1 VALTQLKQ
9 YLRPTSLEEALT
21 SLREGGKGAR
31 VIGGGIELVL
41 FSPPD
46 VTTLIDL
53 SELSL
58 SYIKE
63 NEAGLAIGAT
73 TTLTQIIG
81 HQTVA
86 QYLDGVIVGMLHQV
100 ASPLLRNLATI
111 GGSLAS
117 ANPWSDV
124 IPLFLALDA
133 KVTLFDGKY
142 RSIPLSD
149 LYPTRSHLSGSIL
162 TEVLLPVPAPR
173 TAASFHQFSR
183 TGFDVALLNCACL
196 VKVDA
201 GRCTVVRI
209 VAGGTP
215 RLGAALPAA
224 EEALMGMELTDETIE
239 RVAHVARESVD
250 TRDDR
255 RASARYR
262 KQLTYVFVKRCLQGI
277 RDRLAEGKK

>member
-1 VALTQLKQ
+1 VAVAHLKE

-100 ASPLLRNLATI
+100 ASPLVRNLATI

-124 IPLFLALDA
+124 IPLFLTLDA

-162 TEVLLPVPAPR
+162 TEVLLPVPASG

-201 GRCTVVRI
+201 GRCSLVRI

-224 EEALMGMELTDETIE
+224 ETLMGMELTDEAIE
-239 RVAHVARESVD
+239 QVAYVARESAD

-255 RASARYR
+255 RASAQYR
-262 KQLTYVFVKRCLQGI
+262 KQLIYVGVKRCLQEI
-277 RDRLAEGKK
+277 RDRLAEGEQ

>member
-9 YLRPTSLEEALT
+9 YLRPTTLKEALT
-21 SLREGGKGAR
+21 LLQEGGKGAR

-41 FSPPD
+41 FSPPA

-53 SELSL
+53 SKLSL

-73 TTLTQIIG
+73 TMLTKIIE
-81 HQTVA
+81 HPAVA

-142 RSIPLSD
+142 HSIPLSD

-162 TEVLLPVPAPR
+162 TEVLLPVPASG

-215 RLGAALPAA
+215 RLGAALPTA
-224 EEALMGMELTDETIE
+224 EKALMGMELTDETIE
-239 RVAHVARESVD
+239 QVAHVARESAD
-250 TRDDR
+250 TRDDL
-255 RASARYR
+255 RASAQYR
-262 KQLTYVFVKRCLQGI
+262 KQLTYVCVKRCLQEI
-277 RDRLAEGKK
+277 RDRLAGEKQ